1 MAAEFTRG
9 EIEEFLIHEAALLDE
24 WRLEEWLALMAPDA
38 RYLVPPLDA
47 PDADHRDTLF
57 LIADDRRTL
66 ASRVRQLL
74 SGTTWAE
81 NPRSR
86 TRRLITNVRV
96 LAAEAGEAR
105 ATANF
110 AVWRIQHE
118 QTDVYVGQ
126 YRHVLVRGPSGL
138 LFRERAR
145 CSTSKP
151 CARTASSASSSDP
164 GSPGRALRLPGRTR
178 SVPPARRPAIS
189 ARSAAA
195 SCVRNVP
202 CSSGTGRDRG

>member
-1 MAAEFTRG
+1 MTTSDFSFSRN
-9 EIEEFLIHEAALLDE
+9 EIEEFLICEAALLDE

-86 TRRLITNVRV
+86 TRRLITNVRL
-96 LAAEAGEAR
+96 LAVDNSEAR
-105 ATANF
+105 VAANF
-110 AVWRIQHE
+110 AVWRFQHE
-118 QTDVYVGQ
+118 QSDVYVGQ

-138 LFRERAR
+138 LFRER
-145 CSTSKP
+145 
-151 CARTASSASSSDP
+151 
-164 GSPGRALRLPGRTR
+164 RAVLDLETLRPHGKL
-178 SVPPARRPAIS
+178 SFIL
-189 ARSAAA
+189 
-195 SCVRNVP
+195 
-202 CSSGTGRDRG
+202 

>member
-1 MAAEFTRG
+1 MADAAAAAFTVG
-9 EIEEFLIHEAALLDE
+9 EIEEFLIQEAALLDE

-38 RYLVPPLDA
+38 RYLVPPLDV

-86 TRRLITNVRV
+86 TRRLITNVRL
-96 LAAEAGEAR
+96 LAAEGGEAR

-110 AVWRIQHE
+110 AVWRFQHE
-118 QTDVYVGQ
+118 QADVYVGR
-126 YRHVLVRGPSGL
+126 YLHVLVRGPSGF
-138 LFRERAR
+138 LFRERRAVL
-145 CSTSKP
+145 
-151 CARTASSASSSDP
+151 DLE
-164 GSPGRALRLPGRTR
+164 ALRPHGKL
-178 SVPPARRPAIS
+178 SFIL
-189 ARSAAA
+189 
-195 SCVRNVP
+195 
-202 CSSGTGRDRG
+202 

>member
-1 MAAEFTRG
+1 
-9 EIEEFLIHEAALLDE
+9 
-24 WRLEEWLALMAPDA
+24 MAPGA

-86 TRRLITNVRV
+86 TRQLITNVR
-96 LAAEAGEAR
+96 LLTAEGDEAR

-110 AVWRIQHE
+110 AVWRFQHE
-118 QTDVYVGQ
+118 QADVYVGR
-126 YRHVLVRGPSGL
+126 YLHLLVRGPDVSPAAGG
-138 LFRERAR
+138 AR
-145 CSTSKP
+145 P
-151 CARTASSASSSDP
+151 RNPA
-164 GSPGRALRLPGRTR
+164 
-178 SVPPARRPAIS
+178 PARQAELYS
-189 ARSAAA
+189 LAR
-195 SCVRNVP
+195 R
-202 CSSGTGRDRG
+202 R

>member
-1 MAAEFTRG
+1 MTASDISFIRG
-9 EIEEFLIHEAALLDE
+9 EIEQFLIDEAALLDE

-86 TRRLITNVRV
+86 TRRLITNVRL
-96 LAAEAGEAR
+96 LAVNGYEALI
-105 ATANF
+105 TANF
-110 AVWRIQHE
+110 AVWRFQHE
-118 QTDVYVGQ
+118 QSDVYIGQ

-138 LFRERAR
+138 LFRER
-145 CSTSKP
+145 
-151 CARTASSASSSDP
+151 
-164 GSPGRALRLPGRTR
+164 RAVLDLETLRPHGKL
-178 SVPPARRPAIS
+178 SFIL
-189 ARSAAA
+189 
-195 SCVRNVP
+195 
-202 CSSGTGRDRG
+202 

>member
-1 MAAEFTRG
+1 MTAFTRD
-9 EIEEFLIHEAALLDE
+9 EIEEFLIYESALLDE

-47 PDADHRDTLF
+47 PDADHHDTLF

-86 TRRLITNVRV
+86 TRRLVTNVRL
-96 LAAEAGEAR
+96 LAAEGGEAR

-110 AVWRIQHE
+110 AVWRFQHE
-118 QTDVYVGQ
+118 ATDVYVGQ
-126 YRHVLVRGPSGL
+126 YRHLLVRGPSSL
-138 LFRERAR
+138 MFRER
-145 CSTSKP
+145 
-151 CARTASSASSSDP
+151 
-164 GSPGRALRLPGRTR
+164 RAVLDLETLRPHGKL
-178 SVPPARRPAIS
+178 SFIL
-189 ARSAAA
+189 
-195 SCVRNVP
+195 
-202 CSSGTGRDRG
+202 

>member
-1 MAAEFTRG
+1 MADCAVAFTVA
-9 EIEEFLIHEAALLDE
+9 EIERFLIDEAALLDE

-86 TRRLITNVRV
+86 TRRLITNVR
-96 LAAEAGEAR
+96 LLTAEGGEAR
-105 ATANF
+105 HRQFRRLALSAP
-110 AVWRIQHE
+110 AVPRPLRP
-118 QTDVYVGQ
+118 DV
-126 YRHVLVRGPSGL
+126 S
-138 LFRERAR
+138 RAAGG
-145 CSTSKP
+145 
-151 CARTASSASSSDP
+151 ARPRNPA
-164 GSPGRALRLPGRTR
+164 
-178 SVPPARRPAIS
+178 PARQAELYSLIR
-189 ARSAAA
+189 R
-195 SCVRNVP
+195 R
-202 CSSGTGRDRG
+202 